1 MGSMNKAILMG
12 RLTADPETRY
22 TTDEKPVTHFS
33 IAVERPQKNGEKAVD
48 FFNCTAWEGLAKICG
63 EYLKKG
69 RLVAVEGR
77 IQIRKYKNK
86 EGENRIL
93 QKVGEEALE
102 VIVAS
107 KGKDKKHL
115 QEEMADLLF
124 MILVLMVIKDVSLED
139 ILEVLKKRRKSRLE

>member
-1 MGSMNKAILMG
+1 MQLEELI
-12 RLTADPETRY
+12 
-22 TTDEKPVTHFS
+22 S
-33 IAVERPQKNGEKAVD
+33 IIKQRIKTLPKDSYV
-48 FFNCTAWEGLAKICG
+48 AKL
-63 EYLKKG
+63 Y
-69 RLVAVEGR
+69 
-77 IQIRKYKNK
+77 K

-93 QKVGEEALE
+93 QKVGEEAVE